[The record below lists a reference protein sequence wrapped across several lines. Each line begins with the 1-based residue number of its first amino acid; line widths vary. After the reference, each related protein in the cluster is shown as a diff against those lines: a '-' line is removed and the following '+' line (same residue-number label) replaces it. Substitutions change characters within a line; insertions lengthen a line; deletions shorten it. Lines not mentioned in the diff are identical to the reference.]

1 MKRVFARIGME
12 LLISDEEAE
21 QLFEETG
28 YQMYEGKKIN
38 NEFDINKEF
47 AERFVKNGTLVDE
60 SYITEDCITEA

>member
-21 QLFEETG
+21 QLFEETD

-38 NEFDINKEF
+38 DEFDINKEF
-47 AERFVKNGTLVDE
+47 AERFVKNGTLVDD
-60 SYITEDCITEA
+60 SYIPEDCIWGA